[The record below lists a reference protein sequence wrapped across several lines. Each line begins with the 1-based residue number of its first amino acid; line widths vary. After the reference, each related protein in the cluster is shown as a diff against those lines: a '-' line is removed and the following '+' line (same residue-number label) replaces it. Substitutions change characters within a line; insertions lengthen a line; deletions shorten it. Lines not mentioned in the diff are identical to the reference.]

1 MPCAGISQPEVA
13 EEEWCER
20 GLLARIHRYT
30 VKRLRAEIEPVQ
42 ARDFLRF
49 LFEWQRV
56 LPDARMQGSDAV
68 AAVLAQLEGFEAA
81 AAAWETDIL
90 PMRISEYE
98 PEWLDE
104 HCRSGRFVW
113 IRLAARSVDRD
124 RGAAPI
130 RSTPITL
137 LARRS
142 VKAWSAFTDGCDCEQ
157 LTSKARAVME
167 FIQAHGAS
175 FFDEIAENV
184 AMLPLEVEE
193 ALAELAALGIVNS
206 DSFGGLRALLV
217 PSNRRGRAAGH
228 GARRKRHITLFAMAD
243 AGRWAIVRRPV
254 AASSGKPDDEAVEQV
269 VRTLLRRWGV
279 IFWKLLAREASWLPP
294 WRQILTCCRRL
305 EARGELRGGRFIAGF
320 SGEQYAAPD
329 AVPLLREARRRPYTR
344 QYVSLSGRGSA
355 ESARH
360 HYPGRAA
367 AVADRQSA
375 AVSGWIAHRHLCG
388 GRSAISGKIVAQG
401 GVGCAQCGPAPP
413 RPGGPHAAG
422 RSVLAPAVA
431 ARALAGLA

>member
-1 MPCAGISQPEVA
+1 MGELAAQGRVIARVPGHAGRTLWVATETTRAVRARAALVGGGAEGDRSRAARGSRVPSPRARSPNRWDCRSSRSTPRSSALQTEGFALRGYFTPEAA

-113 IRLAARSVDRD
+113 IRLAARTLDRD

-142 VKAWSAFTDGCDCEQ
+142 VKAWSAFTDGHDREQ
-157 LTSKARAVME
+157 LTSRARAVME
-167 FIQAHGAS
+167 FIQDPGAS

-184 AMLPLEVEE
+184 GMLPLEVEE
-193 ALAELAALGIVNS
+193 ALAELVALGIVNS

-217 PSNRRGRAAGH
+217 PSNRRGRSAGH
-228 GARRKRHITLFAMAD
+228 GARRKRHIALFAMAD
-243 AGRWAIVRRPV
+243 AGRWAIVRR
-254 AASSGKPDDEAVEQV
+254 
-269 VRTLLRRWGV
+269 
-279 IFWKLLAREASWLPP
+279 
-294 WRQILTCCRRL
+294 
-305 EARGELRGGRFIAGF
+305 
-320 SGEQYAAPD
+320 
-329 AVPLLREARRRPYTR
+329 ARRRIFR
-344 QYVSLSGRGSA
+344 Q
-355 ESARH
+355 AR
-360 HYPGRAA
+360 R
-367 AVADRQSA
+367 
-375 AVSGWIAHRHLCG
+375 
-388 GRSAISGKIVAQG
+388 
-401 GVGCAQCGPAPP
+401 
-413 RPGGPHAAG
+413 
-422 RSVLAPAVA
+422 
-431 ARALAGLA
+431 